1 MNLAKKLKRIKI
13 IRNYYDHKLSKILN
27 NKIGKFDFI
36 FARNVIAHVPNPN
49 TVFKGISENLNNNGI
64 AILKFPHLQPIIKK
78 KQYDNIFHEH
88 RGYHSIKSIL
98 DLCKKNNLYLVEA
111 EKLSH
116 REGLY
121 GVRFLKIKI

>member
-1 MNLAKKLKRIKI
+1 MNLAKKLKGVKI

-64 AILKFPHLQPIIKK
+64 AILEFPHLQPIIKK
-78 KQYDNIFHEH
+78 NNMIIYFT
-88 RGYHSIKSIL
+88 SIVDTI
-98 DLCKKNNLYLVEA
+98 
-111 EKLSH
+111 
-116 REGLY
+116 R
-121 GVRFLKIKI
+121 